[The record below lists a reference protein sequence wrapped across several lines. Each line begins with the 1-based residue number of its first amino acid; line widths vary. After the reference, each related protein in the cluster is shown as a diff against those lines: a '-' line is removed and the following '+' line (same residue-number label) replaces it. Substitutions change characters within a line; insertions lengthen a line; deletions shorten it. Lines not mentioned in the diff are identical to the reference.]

1 MTFPTEEIMS
11 YHTLFWQGPAIT
23 EKTFYDE
30 NKDNVTYIGLPWATI
45 IDKKVNIQV
54 LAESIAVFIDSNKKY
69 YTCCQHIYFKKL
81 IPLFKALSISILYS
95 PHKTVEEDEIEDI
108 IIRPVSLYA
117 VNVEDTTRNKEF
129 KDVNFLTNERQYLY
143 SFQGAYNPQIYIST
157 IRDVIFNMDHP
168 QDCYIK
174 KTNGWFFESDV
185 YGKKSNN
192 LKEKKEKSEGTSFYN
207 NLLLNSR
214 YSLCPSGSGPNSIR
228 FWESLAIGSIPIL
241 LSDTLCLPE
250 HELWKDAIII
260 HPESEIKQL
269 VPNVLSKI
277 SKEREMQMRKNCISI
292 YNAFKHI
299 YKSQTPYILHYC
311 CDSFT
316 NGVGGVPRYDYHI
329 YRAFPNRIFFQGPQQ
344 KNKMLD
350 FLRQYKNTI
359 VITDN
364 HLACDIPND
373 YNIILVH
380 HGCAKRNVMVNTEL
394 QDNKTYKFILE
405 GQEKMLKYRDPKKTK
420 IVSISKFCTYWFTHF
435 YKNDYTQFERYD
447 ILHGSELNETVFKK
461 HFNNTPIVLGNWR
474 GVNKGEKLIP
484 LLKSQLSDYT
494 FERLNV
500 YPKNNDY
507 HDFNKRKQDSYL
519 KSDIFLQIS
528 NSEGNS
534 YATLDALICGI
545 PVVASD
551 VGLFYGDIPDDCFVK
566 MDHTKHNNPE
576 YVKEKLEY
584 AWSHKE
590 ELGRKGREWYLK
602 HCNFKDWIKKTQKVV
617 LSSFN

>member
-1 MTFPTEEIMS
+1 MSFPTQEIMS
-11 YHTLFWQGPAIT
+11 FQNLFWQSPVIT
-23 EKTFYDE
+23 EQTFYE
-30 NKDNVTYIGLPWATI
+30 QNKDNVTYIGLPWATI

-69 YTCCQHIYFKKL
+69 YTCCQHIYFKRL
-81 IPLFKALSISILYS
+81 IPLFKALSISIVYS
-95 PHKTVEEDEIEDI
+95 PHKVLNEDEIDCI
-108 IIRPVSLYA
+108 SIKPVPLYA
-117 VNVEDTTRNKEF
+117 VNIEDNTRNKEF
-129 KDVNFLTNERQYLY
+129 KDEDFLTRERKYLY
-143 SFQGAYNPQIYIST
+143 SFQGAYNPQIYISA
-157 IRDVIFNMDHP
+157 IRNVIFDMDHP

-185 YGKKSNN
+185 YGKNPN
-192 LKEKKEKSEGTSFYN
+192 LTKEKKETSFYN

-228 FWESLAIGSIPIL
+228 FWESLAIGTIPIL
-241 LSDTLCLPE
+241 LSDTLELPE

-269 VPNVLSKI
+269 IPNVLSKI

-292 YNAFKHI
+292 YNTFKNT
-299 YKSQTPYILHYC
+299 YKPLTPYIIHYC
-311 CDSFT
+311 CGSYT

-329 YRAFPNRIFFQGPQQ
+329 YRAFPTRIFFQGPQQ

-350 FLRQYKNTI
+350 FLTQHKNTV

-380 HGCAKRNVMVNTEL
+380 HGCAKRTVNANPEL
-394 QDNKTYKFILE
+394 KNESTFRTILE
-405 GQEKMLKYRDPKKTK
+405 GQEKMLTYREPNRTK
-420 IVSISKFCTYWFTHF
+420 IVSISKACKDDFTNF
-435 YKNDYTQFERYD
+435 YQNNYTKFKRYD
-447 ILHGSELNETVFKK
+447 ILHTSELDETLFKK

-474 GVNKGEKLIP
+474 GVKKGEKLIP

-494 FERLNV
+494 FEQLNV

-507 HDFNKRKQDSYL
+507 HDFNKRKQDIYL
-519 KSDIFLQIS
+519 NSDIFLQIS

-551 VGLFYGDIPDDCFVK
+551 VGLFYGDIPEDCFVK

-584 AWSHKE
+584 AWRHKE

-602 HCNFKDWIKKTQKVV
+602 HCNFKDWIKKTQRVV